1 MGELLWRLPRIS
13 AELVHLAGRGLH
25 MQNRFVFNG
34 LLDGRVNHLSVG
46 GADCIH
52 AGVPELPIAA

>member
-1 MGELLWRLPRIS
+1 
-13 AELVHLAGRGLH
+13 